1 MEGRMD
7 LKVHL
12 EKGWGSFLQYIGPA
26 LLLTFVQIVVSIFSL
41 GILAPVTAAGY
52 FQSLLLAQREGRT
65 PEVKDLFAHMSLFLP
80 LLAFGLVAFL
90 AVALGFVLLVLPGFG
105 VMIFIVF
112 ACLYLLPLMTDQKLG
127 LIDAAKES
135 WNMAVKDPIADHII
149 ITIVYIAIISIGGSL
164 PLVIVLAQP
173 LATFILLSFYDERLN
188 KPAAE

>member
-1 MEGRMD
+1 MD

>member
-1 MEGRMD
+1 MD

-12 EKGWGSFLQYIGPA
+12 EKGWGSFLQFIGPA

-65 PEVKDLFAHMSLFLP
+65 PVVKDLFAHMSLFLP
-80 LLAFGLVAFL
+80 LLAFGFVSFL

-127 LIDAAKES
+127 LIDAIKES

-164 PLVIVLAQP
+164 PLVILLAQP